1 MAHAV
6 NHWGDLVIVDD
17 DSAQAA
23 LPKAEP
29 SQWTGREA
37 QQEKSLCW
45 CMGHK
50 SRLGFGPAHTESLKH
65 KIGG

>member
-1 MAHAV
+1 MGFVAHAV
-6 NHWGDLVIVDD
+6 NHWGDLVIVED

-37 QQEKSLCW
+37 QQEKSLLVH
-45 CMGHK
+45 GPQEQA
-50 SRLGFGPAHTESLKH
+50 RLRPGTH
-65 KIGG
+65 

>member
-1 MAHAV
+1 MTWRFVAHAV
-6 NHWGDLVIVDD
+6 NHWGDLVIVEE

-37 QQEKSLCW
+37 QQEKILC
-45 CMGHK
+45 CVHGPQEQA
-50 SRLGFGPAHTESLKH
+50 RLRPGTH
-65 KIGG
+65 